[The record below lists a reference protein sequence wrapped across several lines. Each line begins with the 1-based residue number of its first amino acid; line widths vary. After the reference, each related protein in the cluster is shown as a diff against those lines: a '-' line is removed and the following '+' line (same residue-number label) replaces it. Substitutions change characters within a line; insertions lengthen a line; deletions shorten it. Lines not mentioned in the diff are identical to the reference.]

1 MKSLVLSMLAIASM
15 AAMSSCSSDN
25 DVIDEVTGG
34 IQDKVEIKLNAGV
47 VGIETKAVITNS
59 DNFTPS
65 IVGWNATTKP
75 TAAATAPVWTTTPNA
90 AIAGNA
96 SGVAI
101 TLTEKQYYEGEATQ
115 HAYIRGYFPTGT
127 STGGAVSFENT
138 AGDQDVMMTEI
149 VDAGTRDNAQTAA
162 LTFAH
167 KLSQLNFKVQKD
179 ATLQGDVTLTSIT
192 VKNAD
197 CLSALTLQLELLITR
212 PLRTCQFQE
221 LQQVKQLALL
231 LLQVLQL

>member
-1 MKSLVLSMLAIASM
+1 
-15 AAMSSCSSDN
+15 
-25 DVIDEVTGG
+25 
-34 IQDKVEIKLNAGV
+34 
-47 VGIETKAVITNS
+47 
-59 DNFTPS
+59 
-65 IVGWNATTKP
+65 
-75 TAAATAPVWTTTPNA
+75 
-90 AIAGNA
+90 
-96 SGVAI
+96 
-101 TLTEKQYYEGEATQ
+101 
-115 HAYIRGYFPTGT
+115 
-127 STGGAVSFENT
+127 
-138 AGDQDVMMTEI
+138 MMTEI